1 MGVQKDLGKLVEIER
16 KTEEEIK
23 ELLKK
28 VEELCITNI

>member
-16 KTEEEIK
+16 KSKEEIE

-28 VEELCITNI
+28 VEEVWK

>member
-16 KTEEEIK
+16 KSKEEIEK
-23 ELLKK
+23 LLKK

>member
-16 KTEEEIK
+16 KSKEEIE

-28 VEELCITNI
+28 VEEIWK